1 VLSDSDKVDLRRY
14 MGFPAFGNTLT
25 PDAGYRYYQRYLIV
39 EYRMNNLQPE
49 EENRLTTI
57 FLPNLRQLEQD
68 IYGVRNNTDTAQAAV
83 WHRNPLELS
92 ERVQNYNWWRTQLA
106 QFFGVEPL
114 NPPRVSVS
122 MVV

>member
-1 VLSDSDKVDLRRY
+1 MLTDSDKVDLRRY

-25 PDAGYRYYQRYLIV
+25 PDSGYRYDQRYLIV
-39 EYRMNNLQPE
+39 EYRMNNLQSD

-68 IYGVRNNTDTAQAAV
+68 IYGVRDNTDTAQAAV
-83 WHRNPLELS
+83 WHRNPLELA
-92 ERVQNYNWWRTQLA
+92 ERVQNYNWWRKQLLN
-106 QFFGVEPL
+106 FFGAVPL
-114 NPPRVSVS
+114 NNPGITVS